1 MMNAGNR
8 GAAVL
13 AAALLLAPAG
23 AARADV
29 APARPPYAG
38 VYEPQGVDERGLWM
52 QMDEYERTLQTAAGL
67 VRDRGLQD
75 YLRHVLC
82 RTVGADRCASTRIY
96 VVQDGSFNASM
107 APNGLMFVH
116 TGLLARLRS
125 EAELATILAHEFAH
139 FEKRHSLLGFKSRR
153 RSSDAIAWLGLAAG
167 IVGADASPVQNAI
180 VFGYFSFS
188 REQETEADALAAA
201 YMLASP
207 YRLRTSAMWRRLIAE
222 EATLRAERG
231 IKSPRRKTPD
241 VFDSHPTNEQ
251 RIAAFEKFEA
261 SARDT
266 GEEGVESFRAATKDI
281 LPLIFASLIKGND
294 FAAADYVIR
303 ARGDAMGWD
312 GPLLYLRGELFRQRG
327 SPRDF
332 AIAADLFRQA
342 TGLADAPAEAWRGL
356 GLVEIRG
363 GQIEPGRAA
372 LREYLRRKPDA
383 PDSAI
388 VTSMLGA

>member
-1 MMNAGNR
+1 MSAEFRKALFLAGLLSLVPY
-8 GAAVL
+8 GAVQAEPL
-13 AAALLLAPAG
+13 
-23 AARADV
+23 
-29 APARPPYAG
+29 PARPPYAG
-38 VYEPQGVDERGLWM
+38 NYEPKGVDERGLWM
-52 QMDEYERTLQTAAGL
+52 QMDEYERTLQAAPGL

-82 RTVGADRCASTRIY
+82 RTVGADRCASARIY
-96 VVQDGSFNASM
+96 VVQDSSFNASM

-125 EAELATILAHEFAH
+125 EAELATVLAHEFAH
-139 FEKRHSLLGFKSRR
+139 FEKRHSLLGFKSQRR
-153 RSSDAIAWLGLAAG
+153 TTDALAWLGLAAG
-167 IVGADASPVQNAI
+167 IVGADASGIQNAL

-201 YMLASP
+201 YMQASP

-222 EATLRAERG
+222 DAALRAERG
-231 IKSPRRKTPD
+231 IKSPRRKTPGL
-241 VFDSHPTNEQ
+241 FDSHPTNEQ

-261 SARDT
+261 SASDM
-266 GEEGVESFRAATKDI
+266 GEEGVESFRSATKEV
-281 LPLIFASLIKGND
+281 LPLIFGSLIKGND
-294 FAAADYVIR
+294 FAAADHVIR
-303 ARGDAMGWD
+303 TRGDAMGWD

-332 AIAADLFRQA
+332 VIAADLFRQA
-342 TGLADAPAEAWRGL
+342 KGQSDAPAETWRGL
-356 GLVEIRG
+356 GLIEIRN
-363 GQIEPGRAA
+363 GQIETGKAS